1 MKICENLV
9 LAVDPVLNCGFFLFG
24 IIPDHSREEMCKN
37 ATKCAIVDGFSN
49 LSYKGMAIWDW
60 MEI

>member
-9 LAVDPVLNCGFFLFG
+9 LAVAPVLNCGFFLFV
-24 IIPDHSREEMCKN
+24 IIPEKKCAKN
-37 ATKCAIVDGFSN
+37 ATKCAIVDGLSN
-49 LSYKGMAIWDW
+49 LSYKGMALWDW